1 MRIEIVGRNL
11 PGLSCGPRY
20 HNIHVGI
27 QRRREVVELVPGDAS
42 SARWSFECETAEDD
56 DSFDVRGPFIHGK
69 RGERFIYL
77 SWGIVSVSGEFEMFR
92 RAKLK
97 LDGIEPGTLRKAAR
111 DRGRLVVVVNL
122 TDTKGNPACAVL
134 RPPQIEWSAEDRE
147 S

>member
-92 RAKLK
+92 RAKLQ
-97 LDGIEPGTLRKAAR
+97 LNAIDSETLRRAAC
-111 DRGRLVVVVNL
+111 DHGRLVGVVNL
-122 TDTKGNPACAVL
+122 TDERGNPTCASL
-134 RPPQIEWSAEDRE
+134 RPPHAQWSAADEPG
-147 S
+147 